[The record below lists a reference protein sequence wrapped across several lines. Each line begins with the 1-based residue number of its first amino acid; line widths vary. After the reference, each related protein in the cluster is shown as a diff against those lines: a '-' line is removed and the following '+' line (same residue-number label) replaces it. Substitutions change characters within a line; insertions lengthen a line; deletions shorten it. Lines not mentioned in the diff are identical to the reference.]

1 MGGPGDT
8 RGEVAVVVDITL
20 DAVARLELA
29 VLAGLL
35 CGSPLWRMLVGGT
48 LYWMVVPE
56 GIVIVCG
63 ICCCI

>member
-20 DAVARLELA
+20 DAVARLEVA

-35 CGSPLWRMLVGGT
+35 CGSFDH
-48 LYWMVVPE
+48 
-56 GIVIVCG
+56 
-63 ICCCI
+63 